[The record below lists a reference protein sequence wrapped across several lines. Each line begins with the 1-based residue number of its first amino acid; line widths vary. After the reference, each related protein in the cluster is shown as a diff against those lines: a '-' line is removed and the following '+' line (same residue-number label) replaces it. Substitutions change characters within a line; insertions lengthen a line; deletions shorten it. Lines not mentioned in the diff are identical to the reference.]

1 MDGQTPTKDTTEKRG
16 KPWEPHEVQALC
28 SFVKMNASTLF
39 GTGGRGSMGV
49 ERQKVEAWD
58 RCRLAIVSAGGRSD
72 RSLEK
77 IRKKWQDLSSKAK
90 KYNVQRRKEMH
101 GTGGGAFTPPN
112 EQYELVLQALP
123 NELRDGITAIGNS
136 ESIPSIGQ
144 LPLIDATGKTSRPTS
159 SSVFVER
166 EKIPSIGQLPLIDAT
181 GKTSRPT
188 SSSVFVEREKIPSI
202 GQLPLI
208 DATGKTSRPTSSSV
222 FVEREK
228 IPSVGQIPLI
238 DATGKTSRPT
248 SSCVCVEREKRPA
261 PITESETEDSQER
274 RQAMKKRKK
283 GKKLKKDSDEIDLL
297 TLNKTMVLKEERKVV
312 ALEGILSTLKGI
324 HGLLERISSNFNQ
337 SGPEQ

>member
-1 MDGQTPTKDTTEKRG
+1 
-16 KPWEPHEVQALC
+16 
-28 SFVKMNASTLF
+28 MNASTLF

-49 ERQKVEAWD
+49 ERQKVEAWNK
-58 RCRLAIVSAGGRSD
+58 CRFAIISAGGRSD

-90 KYNVQRRKEMH
+90 KYSVQRRKQVH
-101 GTGGGAFTPPN
+101 GTGGGEFIPPN

-136 ESIPSIGQ
+136 ETIPSIGQ
-144 LPLIDATGKTSRPTS
+144 LPLVDATGKMSQPTS

-166 EKIPSIGQLPLIDAT
+166 EKIPSIGQLPLVDAT

-188 SSSVFVEREKIPSI
+188 SSFVFVEREK
-202 GQLPLI
+202 
-208 DATGKTSRPTSSSV
+208 RSV
-222 FVEREK
+222 
-228 IPSVGQIPLI
+228 
-238 DATGKTSRPT
+238 
-248 SSCVCVEREKRPA
+248 

-283 GKKLKKDSDEIDLL
+283 GKRLKKDSDEVDLL

-312 ALEGILSTLKGI
+312 ALEGILSTLKVI
-324 HGLLERISSNFNQ
+324 HGLLECISSNFNQ

>member
-49 ERQKVEAWD
+49 ERQKAESWNK
-58 RCRLAIVSAGGRSD
+58 CRFAIISAGGRSD

-90 KYNVQRRKEMH
+90 KYNVQRRKQVH
-101 GTGGGAFTPPN
+101 GTGGGEFIPPN

-136 ESIPSIGQ
+136 ETIPSIGQ
-144 LPLIDATGKTSRPTS
+144 LPLVDATGKTSQPTSSSVFVEREKIPSIGQLPLVDATGKTSRPTS

-166 EKIPSIGQLPLIDAT
+166 EKIPSIGQLPLVDAT

-188 SSSVFVEREKIPSI
+188 SSSVFVEREK
-202 GQLPLI
+202 
-208 DATGKTSRPTSSSV
+208 RSV
-222 FVEREK
+222 
-228 IPSVGQIPLI
+228 
-238 DATGKTSRPT
+238 
-248 SSCVCVEREKRPA
+248 

-283 GKKLKKDSDEIDLL
+283 GKRLKKDSDEVDLL

-324 HGLLERISSNFNQ
+324 HGLLNVFHQISINQ
-337 SGPEQ
+337 DQSSSVLGLPPSSPVAY